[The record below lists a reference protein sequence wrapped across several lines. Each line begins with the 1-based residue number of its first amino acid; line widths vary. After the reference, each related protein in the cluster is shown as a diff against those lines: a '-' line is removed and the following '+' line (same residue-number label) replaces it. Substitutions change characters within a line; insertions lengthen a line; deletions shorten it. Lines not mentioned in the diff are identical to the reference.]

1 MMKKKNI
8 AAIILALIIFL
19 GGCSIPASAAQSAK
33 ANKSPSSASK
43 TENLIKLL
51 LESDIKFFEYY
62 SKYPDPLNQIIK
74 DGKDGTLDTV
84 APDAAAISNRAT
96 YIISN
101 IQTMI
106 NPSNKQFGKIARLS
120 VTGTSDKQW
129 PQIID
134 IDMVRFSYPT
144 AYEDDPEVNQGELL
158 IAPLWLLRD
167 AYGNLHVICTLTNI
181 TGSTISFYGLEQVE
195 IQDNGKVVA
204 KGNPAVLNE
213 PMIFS
218 SLPLEQSHYTKNTL
232 INGYPTG
239 NFVDII
245 FEPGTYDDSIKVSDL
260 QDISISYY
268 MVTDPAV

>member
-1 MMKKKNI
+1 MQ
-8 AAIILALIIFL
+8 F
-19 GGCSIPASAAQSAK
+19 
-33 ANKSPSSASK
+33 
-43 TENLIKLL
+43 
-51 LESDIKFFEYY
+51 
-62 SKYPDPLNQIIK
+62 
-74 DGKDGTLDTV
+74 
-84 APDAAAISNRAT
+84 T

-129 PQIID
+129 PQILD

>member
-1 MMKKKNI
+1 M
-8 AAIILALIIFL
+8 
-19 GGCSIPASAAQSAK
+19 
-33 ANKSPSSASK
+33 
-43 TENLIKLL
+43 
-51 LESDIKFFEYY
+51 
-62 SKYPDPLNQIIK
+62 
-74 DGKDGTLDTV
+74 
-84 APDAAAISNRAT
+84 
-96 YIISN
+96 
-101 IQTMI
+101 
-106 NPSNKQFGKIARLS
+106 
-120 VTGTSDKQW
+120 
-129 PQIID
+129 
-134 IDMVRFSYPT
+134 
-144 AYEDDPEVNQGELL
+144 
-158 IAPLWLLRD
+158 RD